1 MPSFSGVAAGFI
13 TLVGQEGQ
21 DVLLSEGGAYS
32 ACLETA
38 ASRIVTHWPSQ
49 IHEFA
54 SSLELIL
61 ERNVAIDALIAAWNN
76 FAP

>member
-1 MPSFSGVAAGFI
+1 LVPSLSGVAAGFI
-13 TLVGQEGQ
+13 TLAGQ
-21 DVLLSEGGAYS
+21 DVLLGENGAYS

-38 ASRIVTHWPSQ
+38 ASSIVTHWPSQ

-54 SSLELIL
+54 SSLGLIL
-61 ERNVAIDALIAAWNN
+61 ERNNAIDALIAAWNN